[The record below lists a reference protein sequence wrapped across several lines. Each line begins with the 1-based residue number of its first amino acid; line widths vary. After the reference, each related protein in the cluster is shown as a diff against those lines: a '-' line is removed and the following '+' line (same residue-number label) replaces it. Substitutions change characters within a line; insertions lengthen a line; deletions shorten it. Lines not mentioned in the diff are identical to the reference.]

1 MKILSAKSIH
11 IIGRVLSENVTV
23 NRLVRFV

>member
-1 MKILSAKSIH
+1 MRILSANSIH
-11 IIGRVLSENVTV
+11 IIGREVSENVTV